1 MNNSMSDRATNLAYL
16 SDFCIKWGFWIGY
29 IIIGLMGRLGLD
41 IHTNKKIS
49 KTYLYSTTLM
59 AGCLGIISSMY
70 FKKHNPEMGA
80 YVVPLLTLASRD
92 ILMQF
97 KFIDWFKVFSLILRR
112 DVGNDADI
120 KKDRRDEK

>member
-1 MNNSMSDRATNLAYL
+1 MSDRATNLAYL

-59 AGCLGIISSMY
+59 AGCVGFISSMW
-70 FKKHNPEMGA
+70 FMKHNPELGA
-80 YVVPLLTLASRD
+80 CVVPLLTLASRD
-92 ILMQF
+92 ILMQI
-97 KFIDWFKVFSLILRR
+97 KFIDWFKVFSLILKRN
-112 DVGNDADI
+112 GNDADI
-120 KKDRRDEK
+120 KKGSDNEK